1 MKILKNILKRLF
13 CIAIFFISIST
24 KAEIKVDPN
33 VMLTK
38 HAYTSD
44 QYKDSLI
51 ARRKNISISVPS
63 DSSGMRSTAKVLIS
77 KIVLG
82 WNLGNTL
89 EVPGS
94 ETGWGNA
101 LTTQTL
107 IDSIKAAGINA
118 IRLPCAWNSHL
129 SDIENNII
137 NPTWLARIK
146 QVVDYCYK
154 NDIYVVLN
162 IHWDGGWLENNCTKA
177 KQDVNNRKQQTL
189 WNQIAV
195 YFRDYDEHL
204 LFAGCNEPNVDNE
217 AEMSVLL
224 SYEQTFI
231 DAVRATGGR
240 NQYRTL
246 IVQGPA
252 TDIDKTAKYMT
263 TMPVDITADRLAL
276 EVHYYS
282 PYQFC
287 LLDKDADWGK
297 MSYFW
302 GVNYHQPAVDG
313 VDRNSTFGEETFV
326 NERFAKIKT
335 QFVDKGYP
343 VIMGEFGV
351 MRRLSL
357 TGSALVNH
365 LASRAYYL
373 QYVVQQAKNYGLAPF
388 YWDAGYTGDKGS
400 GLFIRSTGAVAD
412 KQALDAL
419 VTGAKKGIY
428 PY

>member
-1 MKILKNILKRLF
+1 MKTHKNILKRLF
-13 CIAIFFISIST
+13 YIAIFFVSISI

-33 VMLTK
+33 VMLTT
-38 HAYTSD
+38 YTSD
-44 QYKDSLI
+44 QHKDSLI

-63 DSSGMRSTAKVLIS
+63 DSSCMRSTAKALIS
-77 KIVLG
+77 KMVLG

-107 IDSIKAAGINA
+107 IDSIKAAGFNA

-137 NPTWLARIK
+137 KPTWLARIK

-177 KQDVNNRKQQTL
+177 KEEVNNRKQRTL

-217 AEMSVLL
+217 AEMSVLF

-263 TMPVDITADRLAL
+263 TMPVDVTANRLAL

-302 GVNYHQPAVDG
+302 GVNYHQLAVDG

-326 NERFAKIKT
+326 NEHFAKIKT

-343 VIMGEFGV
+343 VVMGEFGV

-419 VTGAKKGIY
+419 LSGAKKGIY